1 MTSYDLTRELERK
14 HVDYELIPHRRTEA
28 AKDEATAIGVEP
40 RRVAK
45 TVVLMT
51 DAGYVRTVLPAS
63 ERLDLHKVRD
73 LLGDGKQTRLA
84 TESELARAYPMF
96 ELGAVPPFG
105 GPAGDQVIVDR
116 RLAERE
122 SVVLE
127 AGSHSESVQM
137 RTADLLTVTGAT
149 LADLAADVGS
159 AP

>member
-1 MTSYDLTRELERK
+1 MPSYDLTRELERK
-14 HVDYELIPHRRTEA
+14 HVDYEVIPHRRTEA

-40 RRVAK
+40 RQVAK
-45 TVVLMT
+45 TVVLLT
-51 DAGYVRTVLPAS
+51 DTGYIRTVLPAS
-63 ERLDLHKVRD
+63 ERLDLHKVRE

-84 TESELARAYPMF
+84 TESELASVYPMF

-137 RTADLLTVTGAT
+137 RTADLLILTAAT
-149 LADLAADVGS
+149 IADLAADAGS
-159 AP
+159 P

>member
-14 HVDYELIPHRRTEA
+14 HVDYEVIPHRRTEA
-28 AKDEATAIGVEP
+28 AKDEATAIGVEA
-40 RRVAK
+40 RQVAK
-45 TVVLMT
+45 TVVLLT
-51 DAGYVRTVLPAS
+51 DAGYVRAVVPAS
-63 ERLDLHKVRD
+63 ERLDLHKVRE
-73 LLGDGKQTRLA
+73 LFGDGKQTRLA
-84 TESELARAYPMF
+84 TERELASAYPMF

-137 RTADLLTVTGAT
+137 RTADLLILTAAT
-149 LADLAADVGS
+149 IADLAAD
-159 AP
+159 A

>member
-14 HVDYELIPHRRTEA
+14 HVDYEVIPHRRTEA

-40 RRVAK
+40 GQVAK

-51 DAGYVRTVLPAS
+51 DTGYIRTVLPAS
-63 ERLDLHKVRD
+63 ERLDLHKVHE
-73 LLGDGKQTRLA
+73 LLGDRKQTRLA

-116 RLAERE
+116 RLVEGE

-137 RTADLLTVTGAT
+137 RTADLLAVTGAT
-149 LADLAADVGS
+149 VADLAAEVGS

>member
-14 HVDYELIPHRRTEA
+14 HVDYEVIPHRRTEA
-28 AKDEATAIGVEP
+28 AKDEATAIGVAA
-40 RRVAK
+40 RQVAK
-45 TVVLMT
+45 TVVLLT
-51 DAGYVRTVLPAS
+51 DAGYVRAVVPAS
-63 ERLDLHKVRD
+63 ERLDLHKVRE

-84 TESELARAYPMF
+84 TESELAHAYPMF

-137 RTADLLTVTGAT
+137 RTADLLILTAAT
-149 LADLAADVGS
+149 IADLAAD
-159 AP
+159 A

>member
-1 MTSYDLTRELERK
+1 MPSYDLTRELERK
-14 HVDYELIPHRRTEA
+14 HVDYEVIPHRRTEA
-28 AKDEATAIGVEP
+28 AKDEATAIGVEA
-40 RRVAK
+40 RQVAK
-45 TVVLMT
+45 TV
-51 DAGYVRTVLPAS
+51 DAGYVRVVVPAS
-63 ERLDLHKVRD
+63 ERLDLHKVRE
-73 LLGDGKQTRLA
+73 LLGDRKQTRLA

-137 RTADLLTVTGAT
+137 RTADLLIVTAAT
-149 LADLAADVGS
+149 IADIAADVGS